1 MKAHLLSN
9 YGIASI
15 SPWAFL
21 ASAGSEE
28 TIQKQWHLL
37 GSGSLTTAQA
47 RALLRAFL
55 SAYKQAKH
63 DYRCRTGKTSGW
75 QPDHAFFLRVNP
87 QPEVDTEEQVLSLY
101 RFFQRWK
108 YGPLSKSLD
117 RAEGDADADHLTPLS
132 RRDQDT
138 EDPLDQALEHDNLM
152 LSGELG
158 DVAYRILLESITLP
172 PTYKPAQQRLANSGD
187 RFLCVCRGQAQGRSI
202 LGDAPQTP
210 LNQRRIACDCHT
222 SQPTVQRD
230 LAILE
235 DWAKE
240 IAIVALERLQRLSQ
254 HPNFKDLGTTI
265 ADTEALADRAAHVL
279 LTPLHPGEE
288 APLCSAIAHHL
299 HGS

>member
-1 MKAHLLSN
+1 
-9 YGIASI
+9 
-15 SPWAFL
+15 
-21 ASAGSEE
+21 
-28 TIQKQWHLL
+28 
-37 GSGSLTTAQA
+37 
-47 RALLRAFL
+47 
-55 SAYKQAKH
+55 
-63 DYRCRTGKTSGW
+63 
-75 QPDHAFFLRVNP
+75 
-87 QPEVDTEEQVLSLY
+87 VDTEEQVLSLY

-108 YGPLSKSLD
+108 YGPLSKSLE
-117 RAEGDADADHLTPLS
+117 RAEGDADTDHQAYLGKREHESEIP
-132 RRDQDT
+132 T
-138 EDPLDQALEHDNLM
+138 EGRGDPLHQVQLQENRRLA
-152 LSGELG
+152 GEMG
-158 DVAYRILLESITLP
+158 DGAYRVLLESISFP
-172 PTYKPAQQRLANSGD
+172 AIYKPAQQRLANSGE

-240 IAIVALERLQRLSQ
+240 IAIIALERLQRLSQ

-265 ADTEALADRAAHVL
+265 ADTEALVDSAAHVL

-288 APLCSAIAHHL
+288 APLCSAIDHHL